1 MNRRS
6 LGSMLRTFA
15 ALGGICAFS
24 AGSAFAQE
32 GTVPSGVPHLD
43 HVFVIMME
51 NHAYGQI
58 VGNPSSPFMNSYMKS
73 VNTSNNYF
81 AVAHPSLTNYLEVVG
96 GSNFG
101 VLNDN
106 SPDWHNGGC
115 APNIVSGTTS
125 YDVSSSPNVCPIAGS
140 GTDAATPVFDTS
152 NETAP
157 PAITSVTEIDGV
169 QSIPAA
175 SGIVGK
181 TIADQLFEHGM
192 TWKSYQ
198 ENLPPGGAD
207 GVNNS
212 DGFFSNVNLIS
223 SSLPAETQT
232 LINLYAVKHNPFA
245 YFKSVQEGG
254 SNGNGLS
261 NSVSFQRLYADL
273 ASGQVPSFSFIVP
286 NQCNDQHGRGNAGP
300 ACDFD
305 ITDNGTL
312 VGLNPALM
320 QMGDL
325 TIQTIVQA
333 IHASPVWG
341 TGHSAIVVVWDEND
355 YSATP
360 NTNQVL
366 LTVDTNYGS
375 TGMQSNAF
383 YTHFSLL
390 KSIEAGFGLPCLNH
404 ACDANT
410 TAMTDL
416 FAPASPAGAG
426 PPTPARFTASATWTA
441 NGQSGS
447 GNLVVLSSD
456 TKAFWFFSPDNL
468 EVVYKVVDGRAINGK
483 FWVFLGSL
491 TGEQFSVTIT
501 DTATG
506 ATKTYANDSGQ
517 QPSSVADTSAF

>member
-15 ALGGICAFS
+15 VLGGICAFS

-32 GTVPSGVPHLD
+32 GAVPSGVPQLD
-43 HVFVIMME
+43 HVFFIMME
-51 NHAYGQI
+51 NHAYEQV
-58 VGNPSSPFMNSYMKS
+58 VGNPNLPFTNAYMKS
-73 VNTSNNYF
+73 VNAATNYY
-81 AVAHPSLTNYLEVVG
+81 AIAHPSLTNYLEVNG

-101 VLNDN
+101 ILNDN
-106 SPDWHNGGC
+106 SPDWHNGAC
-115 APNIVSGTTS
+115 TPNIVSGTTS
-125 YDVSSSPNVCPIAGS
+125 FDNSSSGITCPIAGV

-152 NETAP
+152 NETTP
-157 PAITSVTEIDGV
+157 PSITSVTEIDGV
-169 QSIPAA
+169 MSIPAA
-175 SGIVGK
+175 PGIVGK
-181 TIADQLFEHGM
+181 TIADQLWEHGM

-198 ENLPPGGAD
+198 ESLPPTGAD
-207 GVNNS
+207 KVNNS
-212 DGFFSNVNLIS
+212 DGFFSDVNPITG
-223 SSLPAETQT
+223 SLPAETQS
-232 LINLYAVKHNPFA
+232 LIDLYAVKHNPFV

-261 NSVSFQRLYADL
+261 NSVGFQQLYADL
-273 ASGQVPSFSFIVP
+273 ASGQIPSYSFIVP

-300 ACDFD
+300 QCDFD

-320 QMGDL
+320 NLGDV
-325 TIQTIVQA
+325 TIQTLIQA
-333 IHASPVWG
+333 IHGSPAWG
-341 TGHSAIVVVWDEND
+341 RGHNAIVVTWDEND

-360 NTNQVL
+360 NVNKVL
-366 LTVDTNYGS
+366 LTVETNYGAGAS
-375 TGMQSNAF
+375 QSSVF

-390 KSIEAGFGLPCLNH
+390 RTLEGGFGLPCLNH

-410 TAMTDL
+410 AAMTDL
-416 FAPASPAGAG
+416 FAPASPADAG
-426 PPTPARFTASATWTA
+426 PATPARFTASATWTA
-441 NGQSGS
+441 NAQSGS

-468 EVVYKVVDGRAINGK
+468 EVVFKVVDGRAINGK

-501 DTATG
+501 DTVTG
-506 ATKTYANDSGQ
+506 ATKTYTNASG
-517 QPSSVADTSAF
+517 QPSSISDTSAF